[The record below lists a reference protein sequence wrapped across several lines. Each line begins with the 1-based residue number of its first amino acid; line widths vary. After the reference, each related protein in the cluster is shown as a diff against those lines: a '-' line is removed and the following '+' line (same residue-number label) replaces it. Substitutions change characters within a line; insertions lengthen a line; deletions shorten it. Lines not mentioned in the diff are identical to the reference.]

1 MIIFL
6 NDDKAYLYWVTHHRQ
21 GFVLG
26 GKRKPKLSQLV
37 LHRATCPEIKASPSK
52 HTHWTTGSKLK
63 ACCLDRAE
71 LEAWAVDET
80 GSATEYCAKCNP
92 TSEIVADAGG
102 PVYLSKLPS
111 DILEYILEAALIH
124 FEVQQPPYRLTVA
137 DIAAC
142 FGKTPGQISP
152 VLHRLVDGGFVT
164 VQGHAGTAAVI
175 PPKRIVLPTI
185 AALRTLEAF
194 RSESDSTIQAE
205 LAKLKPD

>member
-1 MIIFL
+1 VGHPSSPGL
-6 NDDKAYLYWVTHHRQ
+6 YSRRKAEAKIHHLI
-21 GFVLG
+21 V
-26 GKRKPKLSQLV
+26 
-37 LHRATCPEIKASPSK
+37 HRATCAEIKAVPST
-52 HTHWTTGSKLK
+52 HTHWTTGSKLE

-80 GSATEYCAKCNP
+80 GIATEYCATCNP
-92 TSEIVADAGG
+92 TNEIVADAGG
-102 PVYLSKLPS
+102 PVHLSKLPS

-124 FEVQQPPYRLTVA
+124 FEVQQPPYHLTVA

-164 VQGHAGTAAVI
+164 VQGHAGTAAAI

-185 AALRTLEAF
+185 AALRTLGAF
-194 RSESDSTIQAE
+194 RSESDSTIQDE